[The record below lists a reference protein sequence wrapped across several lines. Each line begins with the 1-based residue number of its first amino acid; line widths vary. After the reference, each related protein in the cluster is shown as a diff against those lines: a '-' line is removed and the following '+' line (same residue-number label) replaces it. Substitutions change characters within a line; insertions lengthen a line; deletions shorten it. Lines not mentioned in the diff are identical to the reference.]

1 MNSETGK
8 KEYTYEEAL
17 SLYKEGGDKKVFG
30 DYLFKLAVLIIIL
43 YFLYQLL
50 KK

>member
-1 MNSETGK
+1 MNGSDNK
-8 KEYTYEEAL
+8 I
-17 SLYKEGGDKKVFG
+17 VG